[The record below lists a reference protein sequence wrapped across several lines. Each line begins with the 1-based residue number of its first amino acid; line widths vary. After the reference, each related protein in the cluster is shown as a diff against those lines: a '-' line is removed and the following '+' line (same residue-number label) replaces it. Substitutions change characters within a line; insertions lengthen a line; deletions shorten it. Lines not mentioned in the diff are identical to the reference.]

1 MTAGEN
7 ADVEKRGPVQSTL
20 GVLLKAEEIGA
31 SPKLSLLKGECENFD
46 KIISLRLSSSFSVP
60 LKFTGHGSQCITSA
74 PDSEK

>member
-31 SPKLSLLKGECENFD
+31 SPKLSFVEGRVWEL
-46 KIISLRLSSSFSVP
+46 
-60 LKFTGHGSQCITSA
+60 
-74 PDSEK
+74 